1 MTTSSWDHIRGV
13 KSECKKV
20 MQSSSYGSGNFP
32 YPGRQQARYRDEMPL
47 LAKLPLGKGID
58 LLTAKQGIR
67 LLEYVTFLD

>member
-1 MTTSSWDHIRGV
+1 
-13 KSECKKV
+13 